1 MGKKKHKK
9 NGKTTIMLADSH
21 LVMREGLTALF
32 AKHPDME
39 VIGEADDGAK
49 AVKLAKKLSPDVI
62 VMDINLLNVD
72 GIQATR
78 RIVSDNPKARV
89 LAFSIYTN
97 RQFVSA
103 MFRAGASGY
112 VLKQLSFAELVKG
125 IKALMDGK
133 TYLCSSLEDM
143 VVEEYKNQLVNFS
156 SRGSSELK
164 DLEREI
170 LRLYSSG
177 MSSKEIAVET
187 GKSPKTIDAY
197 RRVINKKLQ
206 INNTADLI
214 KYAIRAGF
222 TSLDA

>member
-1 MGKKKHKK
+1 MGKKKKKK
-9 NGKTTIMLADSH
+9 NDKITVMLADSH
-21 LVMREGLTALF
+21 LIMREGLKALF
-32 AKHPDME
+32 AKHPDLQ
-39 VIGEADDGAK
+39 VIGEAGDGAE
-49 AVKLAKKLSPDVI
+49 AIKLAKKLSPDVI

-78 RIVSDNPKARV
+78 RIVGNNPKARI
-89 LAFSIYTN
+89 LALSTYTN
-97 RQFVSA
+97 RQFIRA

-112 VLKQLSFAELVKG
+112 VLKQLSFSELVKG

-143 VVEEYKNQLVNFS
+143 VIEDYKSQLVSS
-156 SRGSSELK
+156 SRGSSGELK

-170 LRLYSSG
+170 LRLHSGG
-177 MSSKEIAVET
+177 MSSKDIAVET

-206 INNTADLI
+206 INNNADLI

-222 TSLDA
+222 TSLDS